1 MNTSINY
8 NILIFNKI
16 TTRTYISSSMLQ
28 NINRVTTLLSF
39 IRVIT
44 LNQTGVKS
52 SGSDNQSNHLL
63 YPAQIS
69 FEDDNVSFLLPGQKY
84 PIKELFLLKRG
95 SS

>member
-1 MNTSINY
+1 MNTPINY

-16 TTRTYISSSMLQ
+16 AIRTYISSSMLQ
-28 NINRVTTLLSF
+28 NIKRVTTLLSS

-44 LNQTGVKS
+44 LYQTGVKS

-84 PIKELFLLKRG
+84 PAKGLFLLKRG